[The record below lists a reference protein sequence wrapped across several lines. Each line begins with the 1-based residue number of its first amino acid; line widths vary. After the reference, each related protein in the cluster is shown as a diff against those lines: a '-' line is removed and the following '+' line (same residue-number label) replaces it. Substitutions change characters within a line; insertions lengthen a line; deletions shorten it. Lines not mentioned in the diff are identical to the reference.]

1 MQRIYLDNAATSWP
15 KPVAV
20 YDAMDRY
27 HRELGAPAGRSG
39 YREAAEVDRM
49 IVACRNRLAAL
60 IGADRSDRVVFT
72 TSGTDSLNL
81 ALHGVLKPGDHV
93 VTTAA
98 EHNSI
103 LRPLRQL
110 QDTCQVQVTRVRC
123 DAFGQV
129 DPDDIAEAVGPK
141 TRLIAVTH
149 ASNVTGAVQPIRD
162 ISSIAGRRGALLL
175 VDAAQTVGHLPIAV
189 NDLGVDLLAAPG
201 HKGLLGPLGTGVLY
215 IRAGVERHLNSLRQG
230 GTGTSSEDD
239 RQPTGLPEK
248 YESGNLNV
256 PGLIGL
262 SAGVDYLIQ
271 RGVGDV
277 QDHCLELV
285 HRLRAGLSEI
295 PGLTMYGPP
304 TGRDAAS
311 VVSIALQGYDPQEI
325 AAALD
330 SAYRV
335 QARAGFHCAPL
346 MHRTLGTIEKGGTV
360 RFSVGPFNTSGDIDE
375 ALSAVRE
382 IAQAAL
388 S

>member
-1 MQRIYLDNAATSWP
+1 
-15 KPVAV
+15 
-20 YDAMDRY
+20 MDRY

-39 YREAAEVDRM
+39 YREAAEVDRL
-49 IVACRNRLAAL
+49 IVTCRNRLAAL

-81 ALHGVLKPGDHV
+81 ALHGLLKPGDHV

-110 QDTCQVQVTRVRC
+110 QDTRQVQVTRVHC
-123 DAFGQV
+123 DQFGVV
-129 DPDDIAEAVGPK
+129 DPDDIAKAVEPN
-141 TRLIAVTH
+141 TRVIAVTH
-149 ASNVTGAVQPIRD
+149 ASNVTGAVQPIRE
-162 ISSIAGRRGALLL
+162 ISSIAGRRSALLL
-175 VDAAQTVGHLPIAV
+175 VDAAQTIGHIPIGV
-189 NDLGVDLLAAPG
+189 NELGIDLLAVPG
-201 HKGLLGPLGTGVLY
+201 HKGLLGPLGTGLLY
-215 IRAGVERHLNSLRQG
+215 IRAGVERHLDSLRQG

-256 PGLIGL
+256 PGLVGL
-262 SAGVDYLIQ
+262 SAAVGYLTQ
-271 RGVGDV
+271 RGVEEV
-277 QDHCLELV
+277 QDHCRGLV

-295 PGLTMYGPP
+295 PGITMYGPP

-311 VVSIALQGYDPQEI
+311 VVSITLQGYDPQEI

-330 SAYRV
+330 SAYGV
-335 QARAGFHCAPL
+335 QVRAGLHCAPL
-346 MHRTLGTIEKGGTV
+346 MHRTLGTIEQGGTV
-360 RFSVGPFNTSGDIDE
+360 RFSVGPFNTAGDIDA
-375 ALSAVRE
+375 ALAGISE